1 MAFAMV
7 GLKRTKTGRWAARK
21 EIPQDIRTVYGKREE
36 KKTWPADLSAGQAK
50 AELAA
55 WLIPIEERIALLR
68 ASAEQAPVS
77 LSQRQSRALAGEWY
91 KAQVARYEENPGR
104 PEDWW
109 FTREELE
116 PDDPEEREEGRVR
129 PTCWL
134 IEERDRLLSDRGLRL
149 HAGSADALLQ
159 DMGDLWI
166 SLAQL
171 MERRAQGDYGPDPV
185 AETLPVLEAAPRQ
198 APTAVSITGLF

>member
-21 EIPQDIRTVYGKREE
+21 EIPKDVRAAYGKREE
-36 KKTWPADLSAGQAK
+36 KRTWPADLNQGQAK

-55 WLIPIEERIALLR
+55 WLVPIEERIALLR
-68 ASAEQAPVS
+68 ASADQKPVN

-91 KAQVARYEENPGR
+91 KAQVARYEDNPGR

-109 FTREELE
+109 FTRLELE

-129 PTCWL
+129 PTSWL
-134 IEERDRLLSDRGLRL
+134 IEERDRLLLGKGLKL
-149 HAGSADALLQ
+149 TSGSADALL
-159 DMGDLWI
+159 
-166 SLAQL
+166 
-171 MERRAQGDYGPDPV
+171 
-185 AETLPVLEAAPRQ
+185 
-198 APTAVSITGLF
+198 